1 MFTVLRYLKYLIF
14 ARHGKGHGIHSP
26 FVYRLITETFR
37 HEPDKEIIKRIRN
50 IRRKLMTDVRTV
62 SVIDLGSGSRKMKSN
77 IRKVSE
83 IARYAAVPEKY
94 GLLLFNLSKEYG
106 SPLIVELGT
115 SLGISSMYLA
125 AASPEV
131 PVYTIEGCGDLAE
144 LACQNIREAGIKN
157 IRVMNGSFDEMIPLI
172 KEMNVSPGLVFIDG
186 DHKKDSVV
194 RYFMDFAGIS
204 NSNTLIVIDDISI
217 SEEMAEA
224 WELIKKHEKVTATID
239 LYRMGF
245 VFFREGITLLHYMIR
260 Y

>member
-172 KEMNVSPGLVFIDG
+172 KKMNVSPGLVFIDG

>member
-157 IRVMNGSFDEMIPLI
+157 IRIMNGSFDEMIPLI

>member
-26 FVYRLITETFR
+26 FVYKLITDTFR

-50 IRRKLMTDVRTV
+50 IRRKLLTDAGTV
-62 SVIDLGSGSRKMKSN
+62 TVTDFGSGSRKMKSN

-83 IARYAAVPEKY
+83 IARNTAVPEKF
-94 GLLLFNLSKEYG
+94 GLLLFNLSKEFG

-125 AASPEV
+125 AASPDV
-131 PVYTIEGCGDLAE
+131 PVYTIEGCGALAE

-157 IRVMNGSFDEMIPLI
+157 IRIMNGSFDEMIPLI
-172 KEMNVSPGLVFIDG
+172 KDLNVSPGLVFIDG
-186 DHKKDSVV
+186 DHKKDSVI
-194 RYFMDFAGIS
+194 RYFNDFVGIS
-204 NSNTLIVIDDISI
+204 NDNMLLVIDDISI
-217 SEEMAEA
+217 SKEMAEA
-224 WELIKKHEKVTATID
+224 WVLIKKHEKVTATID

-245 VFFREGITLLHYMIR
+245 VFLREGITRLHYMIR

>member
-1 MFTVLRYLKYLIF
+1 
-14 ARHGKGHGIHSP
+14 
-26 FVYRLITETFR
+26 
-37 HEPDKEIIKRIRN
+37 
-50 IRRKLMTDVRTV
+50 MTDVRTV

-131 PVYTIEGCGDLAE
+131 PVCTIEGCGDLAE

>member
-1 MFTVLRYLKYLIF
+1 
-14 ARHGKGHGIHSP
+14 
-26 FVYRLITETFR
+26 
-37 HEPDKEIIKRIRN
+37 
-50 IRRKLMTDVRTV
+50 MTDVRTV

-157 IRVMNGSFDEMIPLI
+157 IRIMNGSFDEMIPLI

>member
-157 IRVMNGSFDEMIPLI
+157 IRIMNGSFDEMIPLI
-172 KEMNVSPGLVFIDG
+172 KKMNVSPGLVFIDG